1 MTKKT
6 IQERNDVAIAR
17 MKDAFQDMLDTRK
30 VKFTYRDLIEFS
42 EAINTF
48 YPETDNDSYAAVVM
62 FLMDLINYSNPGE
75 KANIIPR
82 FKSLKLENG
91 YKNALRDWKNRFE
104 MGK

>member
-1 MTKKT
+1 MTENN
-6 IQERNDVAIAR
+6 IQDRNNAAIEKMKER
-17 MKDAFQDMLDTRK
+17 FQEMLDTRK
-30 VKFTYRDLIEFS
+30 VNFTYRDLIEFS